1 MPPSRQK
8 VANVKVSRPNA
19 SPEPDA
25 LRDALQEA
33 SIATLLPM
41 LTQLTGDER
50 WISDEFRVA
59 RPVGFV
65 DDATGGLSEDLQ
77 RQVREAAVEAVL
89 AWAAGAAVALPDP
102 DPAVLARLMSG
113 AMGQRVSEAYSPMI
127 AEQIGLRPFVPQR
140 VQAAGVLDV
149 AVIGAG
155 VSGIVVARALKAAG
169 IPYTVYEKNDEVGGT
184 WWENRYPGARVDVP
198 SNLYS
203 FSFNAKAWSE
213 HFSRRDEIADYMIA
227 TSKELG
233 IRDAIRFGH
242 DVRSARWDE
251 ASQLW
256 HLTVVADGQAQQVTA
271 RAVITAVGLH
281 NRPKYPDIPG
291 LGEFAGDVVHSA
303 AWPEG
308 FDMAGR
314 RIGVIGASASA
325 MQVVTST
332 VDTVAHTTIFQRSP
346 HWIVPNEM
354 YFQPVSEHTNWLLEN
369 VPLYWEW
376 NRFRLYWIYTEGM
389 FPALVVDPEWD
400 RSKNSV
406 NAYSE
411 AIRRFYTSYLH
422 QKLAD
427 RPDLIE
433 RTTPSFPPFGRRILL
448 DNGWFDALLRD
459 DVELVTEKIERID
472 ERGIVT
478 GDGAHTDVDTIVLC
492 TGFQQQRFLHPL
504 EVLGRDGRSLRDE
517 WHDDDARAY
526 LGLTTPGYP
535 NLFYLFGPNTNP
547 PGGSFIN
554 LAEAQA
560 RYIVEMMTTMVSKG
574 LTAVD
579 CRQEVFDEYN
589 RRLDE
594 ANSTMVFAQDGV
606 ESYYRNSTG
615 RVVTNSPWTVLQ
627 YWTMTRH
634 PDLADYEL
642 TAAAESAQVSAS

>member
-1 MPPSRQK
+1 M
-8 VANVKVSRPNA
+8 KVSRA
-19 SPEPDA
+19 SFSPDPGV
-25 LRDALQEA
+25 LRNTLQEA
-33 SIATLLPM
+33 SIATLLPV

-50 WISDEFRVA
+50 WLSDEFRVA

-65 DDATGGLSEDLQ
+65 DDPTGGLSEGQ
-77 RQVREAAVEAVL
+77 QSEVRDAAAEAVL
-89 AWAAGAAVALPDP
+89 AWAAGAPVQMPDP
-102 DPAVLARLMSG
+102 DPAMLSRLMTA

-127 AEQIGLRPFVPQR
+127 AEQIGLRPFVPEKVSGR
-140 VQAAGVLDV
+140 AGTDVLDV

-155 VSGIVVARALKAAG
+155 VSGIVMARALKSAG

-203 FSFNAKAWSE
+203 FSFNTKAWSE

-227 TSKELG
+227 TSEELG

-256 HLTVVADGQAQQVTA
+256 HLTVVADGRTQEVTA

-291 LGEFAGDVVHSA
+291 LDQFAGETVHSA
-303 AWPEG
+303 AWPE
-308 FDMAGR
+308 DLDLTGR
-314 RIGVIGASASA
+314 RVGVIGASASA
-325 MQVVTST
+325 MQVVTAT
-332 VDTVAHTTIFQRSP
+332 VDIVDRVTIFQRSP

-354 YFQPVSEHTNWLLEN
+354 YFQPVSESANWLLEN

-406 NAYSE
+406 NAYND

-459 DVELVTEKIERID
+459 DVDLVTEKIERID

-478 GDGAHTDVDTIVLC
+478 ADGVCCEVDTIVLC
-492 TGFQQQRFLHPL
+492 TGFQQQRFLYPL
-504 EVLGRDGRSLRDE
+504 EVLGRDGRSLREE

-560 RYIVEMMTTMVSKG
+560 RYIVEMLTTMVSEG

-579 CRQEVFDEYN
+579 CRREVFEDYN

-642 TAAAESAQVSAS
+642 TAADDPAQVPAS